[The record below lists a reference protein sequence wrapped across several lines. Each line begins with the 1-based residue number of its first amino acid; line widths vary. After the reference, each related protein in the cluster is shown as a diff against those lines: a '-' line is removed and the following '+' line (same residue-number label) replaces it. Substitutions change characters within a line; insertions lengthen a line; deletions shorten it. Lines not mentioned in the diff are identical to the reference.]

1 MSRLLGHRP
10 SPATVVAMLALFV
23 ALAGTSYAAIKLP
36 ANSVG
41 TKTIKN
47 GAIHRVDLAANAVDS
62 ARVADH
68 TLLARDFKAR
78 QLPAGL
84 PGPAGPKGDAGAT
97 HLVVRTS
104 SGHGIQRTDC
114 QPGEVAT
121 GGGAHSPDGYVI
133 ASIPL
138 RTRKPPSHKTCRRQS
153 TPRPPRGKRAP
164 SRSTSRAP
172 ERSPRSMT
180 PTSPHGS
187 SARRH
192 DPYLQGARRCR
203 APGMLD

>member
-1 MSRLLGHRP
+1 MSRLLGHRQ
-10 SPATVVAMLALFV
+10 SPAMVVALLALFI

-41 TKTIKN
+41 TQTIKN
-47 GAIHRVDLAANAVDS
+47 TAIHRVDLAANAVDS
-62 ARVADH
+62 ARVVDH
-68 TLLARDFKAR
+68 TLLARDFKAG
-78 QLPAGL
+78 QLPAGGL

-133 ASIPL
+133 ASIPASHPQAPF
-138 RTRKPPSHKTCRRQS
+138 TQNGPPTQYPAPISWEA
-153 TPRPPRGKRAP
+153 RAVKVNV
-164 SRSTSRAP
+164 SGTGMITSVDDADLTTWVVCAAP
-172 ERSPRSMT
+172 
-180 PTSPHGS
+180 
-187 SARRH
+187 
-192 DPYLQGARRCR
+192 
-203 APGMLD
+203 

>member
-1 MSRLLGHRP
+1 M
-10 SPATVVAMLALFV
+10 VVALLALFI

-41 TKTIKN
+41 TKAIKN

-68 TLLARDFKAR
+68 TLLARDFKAG

-114 QPGEVAT
+114 T
-121 GGGAHSPDGYVI
+121 GQGRDRRRAHSPDGYVI
-133 ASIPL
+133 ASIPASHPQAPFTQNL
-138 RTRKPPSHKTCRRQS
+138 PPTQY
-153 TPRPPRGKRAP
+153 PA
-164 SRSTSRAP
+164 
-172 ERSPRSMT
+172 
-180 PTSPHGS
+180 PTSWE
-187 SARRH
+187 ARAVKVNISGTGTITSV
-192 DPYLQGARRCR
+192 DDADLTTWVVCA
-203 APGMLD
+203 AP

>member
-10 SPATVVAMLALFV
+10 SPAMVVALLALFI

-41 TKTIKN
+41 TKQIKANAIVSRTIKN
-47 GAIHRVDLAANAVDS
+47 GAIHRVDLAADAVDS

-68 TLLARDFKAR
+68 TLLARDFKAG

-97 HLVVRTS
+97 RLVVRTS

-114 QPGEVAT
+114 LPGEVAT

-133 ASIPL
+133 ASIPASHPQAPFAQNG
-138 RTRKPPSHKTCRRQS
+138 PPTQY
-153 TPRPPRGKRAP
+153 PA
-164 SRSTSRAP
+164 
-172 ERSPRSMT
+172 
-180 PTSPHGS
+180 PTSWE
-187 SARRH
+187 ARAVKVNVSGTGTITSV
-192 DPYLQGARRCR
+192 DDADLTTWVVCA
-203 APGMLD
+203 AP

>member
-10 SPATVVAMLALFV
+10 SPAMVVAILALFV

-36 ANSVG
+36 ADSVG

-68 TLLARDFKAR
+68 TLLARDFKAG

-97 HLVVRTS
+97 HLVVRTT

-114 QPGEVAT
+114 EPGEVAT

-133 ASIPL
+133 ASIPASHPQAPFAQNG
-138 RTRKPPSHKTCRRQS
+138 PPTQY
-153 TPRPPRGKRAP
+153 PA
-164 SRSTSRAP
+164 
-172 ERSPRSMT
+172 
-180 PTSPHGS
+180 PTSWE
-187 SARRH
+187 ARAVKVNVSGTGTITSV
-192 DPYLQGARRCR
+192 DDADLTTWVVCA
-203 APGMLD
+203 AP

>member
-10 SPATVVAMLALFV
+10 SPVMVVALLALFI
-23 ALAGTSYAAIKLP
+23 ALAGTSYAAITLP

-41 TKTIKN
+41 TKAIKD

-78 QLPAGL
+78 QLPSGL
-84 PGPAGPKGDAGAT
+84 PGPAGPKGDAGAA

-104 SGHGIQRTDC
+104 SGHGVQRTDC

-121 GGGAHSPDGYVI
+121 GGGAQSPDGYVI
-133 ASIPL
+133 ASIPASHPHAPFAQNL
-138 RTRKPPSHKTCRRQS
+138 PPTQY
-153 TPRPPRGKRAP
+153 PA
-164 SRSTSRAP
+164 STSWEARAVKFNV
-172 ERSPRSMT
+172 SGT
-180 PTSPHGS
+180 GTITSVDD
-187 SARRH
+187 A
-192 DPYLQGARRCR
+192 DLTTWVVCA
-203 APGMLD
+203 AP